1 MIWLQVLT
9 LNKDMSEVFCGSERD
24 FYVQMKQEIFIKSKL
39 SEVNCLLRRKLSFRC
54 KINSSSDEDWKES
67 SEATR
72 NSERKKK
79 KKTEKPLE
87 GLVRKACDHLQML
100 SCIQVPLLCLTFPP
114 SKCQEII
121 ENKTEIFTS
130 IKLTSTKGHR

>member
-9 LNKDMSEVFCGSERD
+9 VNKDMSEVFCGSERD
-24 FYVQMKQEIFIKSKL
+24 FYVQMKQETFIKSKL
-39 SEVNCLLRRKLSFRC
+39 LEVNCLLRRKPSFRC
-54 KINSSSDEDWKES
+54 KTDSSSAEDWKEM

-72 NSERKKK
+72 NSGRKKK
-79 KKTEKPLE
+79 RPLE

-100 SCIQVPLLCLTFPP
+100 LYIQVPLLCRTFPP
-114 SKCQEII
+114 SKYQGII

-130 IKLTSTKGHR
+130 IKLTSIKRHR